1 MRETLA
7 NLCHE
12 QWSGWLR
19 YMFDK
24 GTFNEDNSWTMPPE
38 FVERWVRQ
46 MNTSYMNLSEA
57 EQESDRKEADRFIEV
72 MELING

>member
-1 MRETLA
+1 MREALA

-12 QWSGWLR
+12 QWSNWLR
-19 YMFDK
+19 YMFSK
-24 GTFNEDNSWTMPPE
+24 GTFNEDNSWTMPSE

-57 EQESDRKEADRFIEV
+57 EQESDRKEADKFIEV